1 MIVCASSKKG
11 EKMKYVMLTC
21 MIAMLLFAGSPK
33 EEAAA
38 FDQSFAAFKNEYAG
52 KSYFAAYEKLHSTM
66 ELFWEKTPL
75 LLSNVRYVMGEDNT
89 YGIYEPR
96 VDNRFAAGEPIY
108 LYLEPIGF
116 AFMKNTAGYYDFG
129 FKVDFTL
136 EDEAGSVL
144 GGQKDFA
151 SPNFK
156 SWNHNTEV
164 SLTFTYTFTGFGKGK
179 YKVITNVRDA
189 YSGKSATVEKWFYIE

>member
-1 MIVCASSKKG
+1 
-11 EKMKYVMLTC
+11 MKYVMATC
-21 MIAMLLFAGSPK
+21 VIAVLLFAGSPQQ
-33 EEAAA
+33 EAAA
-38 FDQSFAAFKNEYAG
+38 FDESFAAFKNDYAG

-75 LLSNVRYVMGEDNT
+75 LLGNARFVTGEDNT
-89 YGIYEPR
+89 YGIYDPR
-96 VDNRFAAGEPIY
+96 ADNRFAAGEPLY

-116 AFMKNTAGYYDFG
+116 AFKKNPAGYYDFG

-144 GGQKDFA
+144 GSQKDFA
-151 SPNFK
+151 TPNFS

-164 SLTFTYTFTGFGKGK
+164 ALTFTYTFTGFEKGK
-179 YKVITNVRDA
+179 YKVVTNVSDA